1 MIKIDIPNIIP
12 NTDIFDIIFMKLEL
26 LFERRNLY
34 ANSNRIKILYHRV
47 IMNQANKKELTL
59 LEDDKSTGIMLVWPS
74 VYENEFFWSGLLR
87 IYYEL
92 IVTCLESNKS
102 IFLIIKK
109 GRDINN
115 DLKFINRNIDQLV
128 QDKASLFQ
136 IFEAEYDDI
145 WIRDHGP
152 QTLIEKSS
160 GDYYFSTSRFNGYGN
175 KYYCENDK
183 KLSLELTKKFRKF
196 GNPYKQTIFEIF
208 NNIII
213 EPGNITFNNN
223 LYIINKSPL
232 VAHNKLNWTA
242 INEILK
248 ECIEDSLGSEYKI
261 INMKPISGD
270 DTNGHIDNLIRLESS
285 NYLYYMA
292 TNDSGHPDFAL
303 LKDLKEQIMNI
314 DLKNKK
320 IIPLYHD
327 RRDIVRGPNNN
338 ILPFSYL
345 NYIRIGN
352 LIIMPANKNTTI
364 EKKNKI
370 RENFE
375 YAEVVFIDSSE
386 LLNEKGGLHC
396 CTMNI

>member
-1 MIKIDIPNIIP
+1 MII
-12 NTDIFDIIFMKLEL
+12 
-26 LFERRNLY
+26 
-34 ANSNRIKILYHRV
+34 
-47 IMNQANKKELTL
+47 
-59 LEDDKSTGIMLVWPS
+59 
-74 VYENEFFWSGLLR
+74 
-87 IYYEL
+87 
-92 IVTCLESNKS
+92 TCLESNKS

-109 GRDINN
+109 GRDINS
-115 DLKFINRNIDQLV
+115 DLKFINRDINQIV
-128 QDKASLFQ
+128 QGKTSLFQ

-160 GDYYFSTSRFNGYGN
+160 GNYYFSTSRFNGYGN

-183 KLSLELTKKFRKF
+183 KLSLELTKKFRKL
-196 GNPYKQTIFEIF
+196 GSPYKQTVFEIF
-208 NNIII
+208 NSIII

-223 LYIINKSPL
+223 LYIINKYPL
-232 VAHNKLNWTA
+232 VAHNKLNWAA
-242 INEILK
+242 INKILK
-248 ECIEDSLGSEYKI
+248 ESIEDSLGAEYKI
-261 INMKPISGD
+261 INMGPISGD

-292 TNDSGHPDFAL
+292 TNDSGHPDFEL

-314 DLKNKK
+314 NLKNKK

-327 RRDIVRGPNNN
+327 RHDIIRDTNNN

-370 RENFE
+370 REHFE
-375 YAEVVFIDSSE
+375 YAKVIFIDISE